1 MRIFNKKT
9 LCCQIQDASFIGIF
23 LGAIGACAGTFL
35 TDVSVTP
42 AIVSCATIGAST
54 IGVIASSYL
63 EKRDEDEEVEEE
75 INEDD
80 YVDEVNFHKLAKVY
94 KIEGNIVKVDF
105 KKISKIR
112 EKTMKLEY
120 KNRSN

>member
-63 EKRDEDEEVEEE
+63 EKRDEEVEEE

-80 YVDEVNFHKLAKVY
+80 YVDVVNFHKLAKVY
-94 KIEGNIVKVDF
+94 KTEGNIVRVDF
-105 KKISKIR
+105 KKISKIK